1 MAIEKVN
8 EQIDLEIEPN
18 SAVEISGPIR
28 EGDALMLDDGSAIVN
43 PVEDTSME
51 GAFNANLAD
60 LIPDD
65 ELESLAGGLIS
76 DYEYDKDARAD
87 WLKTYTDGLDLL
99 GFKYEDRSKP
109 FAGATGVTHPL
120 LAETVTQFQAQAY
133 KELLPPEGPIR
144 TQIVGEINPEIE
156 QQAQRVKEFMNLSLI
171 HI

>member
-8 EQIDLEIEPN
+8 EEIDLEIAPD
-18 SAVEISGPIR
+18 SAQEITTPMM
-28 EGDALMLDDGSAIVN
+28 EGDAMMLDDGSAIVN
-43 PVEDTSME
+43 PVEDTSLE
-51 GAFNANLAD
+51 GAFNANLAE

-65 ELESLAGGLIS
+65 ELESLGWWSDES
-76 DYEYDKDARAD
+76 DYEYDKDARGD

-144 TQIVGEINPEIE
+144 TQIVGEIN
-156 QQAQRVKEFMNLSLI
+156 ARD
-171 HI
+171 